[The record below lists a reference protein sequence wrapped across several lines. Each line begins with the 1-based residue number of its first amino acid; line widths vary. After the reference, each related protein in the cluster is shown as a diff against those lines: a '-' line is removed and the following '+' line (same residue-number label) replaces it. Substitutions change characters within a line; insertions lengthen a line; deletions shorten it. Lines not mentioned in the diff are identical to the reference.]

1 MKKIS
6 ILILALLVAMAACKK
21 VPEVNKEYVDVE
33 RDLITVGPTTA
44 TIQCDYEYIA
54 TLKKAFLYYGEGEDA
69 VDMNVAE
76 MSVVQKTLYVELTGL
91 KENTTYSY
99 YYEFVNGFNSMKS
112 AVKAFKT
119 EASST
124 TVTLPTVVTAEV
136 TEITTNSAK
145 GGGEVTNDGGTEV
158 TERGI
163 CWSTNAN
170 PTLNDNHIASGAGT
184 GTFTAAMDNLD
195 SNTTYHVRAYATNE
209 KGTAYGLDKEFTTIV
224 GGGSGAPE
232 GAINGLFTI
241 NENGDQVYFSQGN
254 LQYQASTNTWRF
266 AEHQW
271 DFVGNAT
278 YGTVF
283 ENEVKCNNQQ
293 ISSSY
298 TGWIDLFGWGTSGYH
313 NPSDPYNVN
322 YQPWS
327 ISETYDT
334 TMIYNFYGYGPST
347 NETSSNLTDGSAN
360 YDWGYYNSMSNGG
373 NQNHQWRVLTGEEW
387 YHVINNRN
395 IISDIRYAKAQIT
408 IPDYGIINGVV
419 LFPDN
424 WSTSTYNPNCPNQS
438 GVSFSSNVI
447 SLDQWNTLEDAG
459 AIFFPAAL
467 GRRGTWMVS
476 WNTFGGYWS
485 ATCFSYYGAYSIV
498 FAEDAQEYTLDVL
511 WHSDRCYGHSV
522 RLVQDI
528 VPQNKTK

>member
-1 MKKIS
+1 MKNLS
-6 ILILALLVAMAACKK
+6 IIIACVLVSMMSCTKSK
-21 VPEVNKEYVDVE
+21 EVHPEIGDGNDE
-33 RDLITVGPTTA
+33 IMTVGMKDVHVKYTRTDHTELNRVVFHYSLA
-44 TIQCDYEYIA
+44 ELQQFEA
-54 TLKKAFLYYGEGEDA
+54 
-69 VDMNVAE
+69 AE
-76 MSVVQKTLYVELTGL
+76 MTKRDTFFELTLNDLVSDTLYD
-91 KENTTYSY
+91 Y
-99 YYEFVNGFNSMKS
+99 YYEVFPNG
-112 AVKAFKT
+112 
-119 EASST
+119 
-124 TVTLPTVVTAEV
+124 
-136 TEITTNSAK
+136 
-145 GGGEVTNDGGTEV
+145 
-158 TERGI
+158 
-163 CWSTNAN
+163 
-170 PTLNDNHIASGAGT
+170 GA
-184 GTFTAAMDNLD
+184 AY
-195 SNTTYHVRAYATNE
+195 NTTPKTFHTQAFVAPEPPTPP
-209 KGTAYGLDKEFTTIV
+209 
-224 GGGSGAPE
+224 SGAPE
-232 GAINGLFTI
+232 GAITGLFTI
-241 NENGDQVYFSQGN
+241 NANGDQVYFSKGN

-485 ATCFSYYGAYSIV
+485 ATCFSYYGAYNIV

-522 RLVQDI
+522 RLVQD
-528 VPQNKTK
+528 VR